1 MTPAVLEAPRT
12 LFADDRSAQRAG
24 GPRMT
29 LAELLD
35 DTWRAARAHGEA
47 ECPLCH
53 AAMRLEDDAARCGGC
68 GTMLA

>member
-47 ECPLCH
+47 E
-53 AAMRLEDDAARCGGC
+53 DDQPSANHGATAGGC
-68 GTMLA
+68 TTGEPLRRS